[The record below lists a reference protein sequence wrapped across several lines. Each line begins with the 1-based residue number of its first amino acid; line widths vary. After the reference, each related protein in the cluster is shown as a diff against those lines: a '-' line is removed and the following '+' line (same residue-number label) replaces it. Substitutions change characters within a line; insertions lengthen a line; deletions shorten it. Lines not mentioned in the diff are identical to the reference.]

1 MVLHHAILLMSGK
14 CMIFSFIEN
23 NFFRKMLNLP
33 RPDIII
39 VHLKS
44 RTLLN

>member
-1 MVLHHAILLMSGK
+1 
-14 CMIFSFIEN
+14 MIFSFIEN
-23 NFFRKMLNLP
+23 IFFRNILNLP

-44 RTLLN
+44 RALLK